1 MSATNLAMSV
11 ETIAV
16 ENLKVL
22 VAATDMSLTPSE
34 RIVADRLHSE
44 GAAVYRTGWP
54 DFLVVRADGRIEFVE
69 VKSGGDQLSAAQRAV
84 LTLLSILAPC
94 YVERDGRCILVEPE
108 ETVNAHLGSPKA
120 NAGRIGGASTS
131 PAKTA
136 AAKVNGARG
145 GRPRKAVAP

>member
-22 VAATDMSLTPSE
+22 VVATEMSLTPSE

-69 VKSGGDQLSAAQRAV
+69 VKSGVASLFVWKKKWRILPVGEVHDQPAAWQAATGGTRHGQQ
-84 LTLLSILAPC
+84 
-94 YVERDGRCILVEPE
+94 YQGRC
-108 ETVNAHLGSPKA
+108 AS
-120 NAGRIGGASTS
+120 AG
-131 PAKTA
+131 P
-136 AAKVNGARG
+136 
-145 GRPRKAVAP
+145 